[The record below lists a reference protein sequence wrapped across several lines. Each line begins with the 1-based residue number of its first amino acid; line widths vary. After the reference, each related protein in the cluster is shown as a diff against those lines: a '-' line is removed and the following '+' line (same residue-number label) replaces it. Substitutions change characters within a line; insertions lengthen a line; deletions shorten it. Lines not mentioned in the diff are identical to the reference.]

1 MSMLQCVSVEWWPF
15 WPRVSST
22 ELVPRGRWSPS
33 WPWIWTSI
41 LNRQFQSV
49 LISFN
54 QFQSVSI
61 SFIVF
66 TSNHCN
72 HWLLVLSFVSN
83 LYTFFILLCSLCGWQ
98 AGCTWYVIKWL
109 ADEQS
114 RFPVSFLVLSSL
126 TSQIKSEWKL
136 PCFLGGIMLFGTR
149 TVDNTSC
156 LICCAS
162 SPSVKKAT
170 VVRWSEFVHLRCKL
184 EVPVDDG
191 KAWRC
196 WKMLEDLFAIWCCCD
211 IWNFIILYRLS
222 SDCLPVYLRCLAARW
237 SSDCLQGRDHD
248 MGGALSLRDFCSFEN
263 PTLLHCVDVYF
274 GMFLLLAKIWVWS
287 CLAYEKVDDV
297 SRCPQIWRIPP
308 MHCLTQ
314 APRRLH
320 HLRME
325 LHDRMK
331 YYMEVKRSTNHV
343 PCPCH
348 AISDAIAQWREC
360 AENVLRMW
368 KCRPELVHCASWTLR
383 RRSFMRASLVKL
395 PLPGQIWSNFWV
407 MWQWCVHMFSLF
419 TGKFQTW
426 PSCSIVTTDPRGI
439 RLRGAQRWLG
449 VEWGLDL
456 CTGIQVFP
464 IKRLADAESTF
475 ALELIVM
482 FWWLGSITPAGT
494 WQTRLVVI
502 LIIVSQDISP
512 IKSPNWPPVC

>member
-72 HWLLVLSFVSN
+72 HWLLVFSFVSN

-360 AENVLRMW
+360 AENVEVQARTCALCFVNSAQEKFYARVFGETPFA
-368 KCRPELVHCASWTLR
+368 RPDMIQFLSDVTVMCSHVFTFHRQVSDLAKLQHCNNWSQRHTAPRGTTVAWCWMGFGLVHGHP
-383 RRSFMRASLVKL
+383 SF
-395 PLPGQIWSNFWV
+395 SNQATRW
-407 MWQWCVHMFSLF
+407 
-419 TGKFQTW
+419 
-426 PSCSIVTTDPRGI
+426 RGI
-439 RLRGAQRWLG
+439 HVCIRANCDVLVAWEYHTCGNM
-449 VEWGLDL
+449 E
-456 CTGIQVFP
+456 
-464 IKRLADAESTF
+464 E
-475 ALELIVM
+475 
-482 FWWLGSITPAGT
+482 
-494 WQTRLVVI
+494 TRLVVI

>member
-196 WKMLEDLFAIWCCCD
+196 SKI
-211 IWNFIILYRLS
+211 
-222 SDCLPVYLRCLAARW
+222 CLPFDVAVTFGTLSYFIVYRAIVYLCIWDA
-237 SSDCLQGRDHD
+237 LQLVDRAIVYKVETMTWEVPCPWGIFAVSRIPLFCTVLMFILGCFFSWQRYGFGHVWLMRKLTTFHD
-248 MGGALSLRDFCSFEN
+248 VRKSEGSLQCTVWHRHREGC
-263 PTLLHCVDVYF
+263 TIY
-274 GMFLLLAKIWVWS
+274 VWS
-287 CLAYEKVDDV
+287 CTIAWSTTWRWNEA
-297 SRCPQIWRIPP
+297 QIMYHVHVMPF
-308 MHCLTQ
+308 LTQ
-314 APRRLH
+314 SH
-320 HLRME
+320 NE
-325 LHDRMK
+325 
-331 YYMEVKRSTNHV
+331 
-343 PCPCH
+343 
-348 AISDAIAQWREC
+348 
-360 AENVLRMW
+360 ENVLRMCW
-368 KCRPELVHCASWTLR
+368 ECGSAGQNLCIVLRELCAGEVLCARLWWNSLCQARYDPIFEWCDSDVFTCFHFSQA
-383 RRSFMRASLVKL
+383 SFRL
-395 PLPGQIWSNFWV
+395 GQ
-407 MWQWCVHMFSLF
+407 
-419 TGKFQTW
+419 
-426 PSCSIVTTDPRGI
+426 
-439 RLRGAQRWLG
+439 A
-449 VEWGLDL
+449 
-456 CTGIQVFP
+456 
-464 IKRLADAESTF
+464 A
-475 ALELIVM
+475 AL
-482 FWWLGSITPAGT
+482 
-494 WQTRLVVI
+494 
-502 LIIVSQDISP
+502 
-512 IKSPNWPPVC
+512 